1 MNELEKLAGFNNNKD
16 GAQLEISDSEEE
28 EVNRNKTEKPSEDGD
43 VPKSPGAESSYSNF
57 MQQWRNKLEKE
68 AAETPMKGAGNYD
81 NNDAVSNNSATK
93 SNYSHASKNSD

>member
-1 MNELEKLAGFNNNKD
+1 MNSSIDHRINNIDLLGDNHSKDPEMNELEKLAGFNNNKD

-57 MQQWRNKLEKE
+57 M
-68 AAETPMKGAGNYD
+68 
-81 NNDAVSNNSATK
+81 
-93 SNYSHASKNSD
+93 